1 MKKIKRKIA
10 LWVFDHLISKQD
22 RIEAMYYNLELVLE
36 KMSKA
41 IDSPS
46 DLEIKVH
53 NAMFHAK
60 YKSSRNLGD
69 KSPIELLEWMFDS
82 AANGD
87 SEFLRHP
94 FYKEVKADGGREAR
108 RIKYLL
114 KLRR

>member
-41 IDSPS
+41 MDASEM
-46 DLEIKVH
+46 EIKVH
-53 NAMFHAK
+53 DALFHAK
-60 YKSSRNLGD
+60 YRNSRNLMSD
-69 KSPIELLEWMFDS
+69 RPIDLLNWMFDS
-82 AANGD
+82 AVNGD
-87 SEFLRHP
+87 PEFLSHP
-94 FYKEVKADGGREAR
+94 FYKEIKADGGREAR